1 MAVNKVVLVGY
12 LGKTP
17 ELKKVSSGAMKASF
31 TVATNDFITNKKGE
45 QQTLTE
51 WHNII
56 AWGKL
61 AEICGQYL
69 HKGSQVYLS
78 GKIQYRSYE
87 DRNGNKRFITEV
99 VIDDMQMPNQTKE
112 QTASST
118 ETVSGRLATDAD
130 FEYRPPQGSTYDDEP
145 F

>member
-1 MAVNKVVLVGY
+1 MAVNKVILVGY

-17 ELKKVSSGAMKASF
+17 ELKKVPSGAMMASF
-31 TVATNDFITNKKGE
+31 TVATNEFITDKNGE
-45 QQTLTE
+45 RQTTTE
-51 WHNII
+51 WHNVI

-87 DRNGNKRFITEV
+87 DRNGNKRSITEV

-112 QTASST
+112 QTAPST
-118 ETVSGRLATDAD
+118 GTESGRLATDAD
-130 FEYRPPQGSTYDDEP
+130 FEYKPPQKNFYDDEP